1 MAIHSEKEI
10 LSRALRDVADKMV
23 TAARTAPKA
32 RGRNNLEF
40 LIVEGDDLEKL
51 AVKMDELGEKTGA
64 YFFSRDANDIRRSE
78 VLVLFGTRIKS
89 LDLPYCGWCGFEDC
103 AEKNLHPDN
112 PCAFNNID
120 LGIAIGSAVS
130 IATDHRVDNRIM
142 YTVGQAAR
150 DLGLFPP
157 EVRIILGVPLS
168 ATSKNIYF
176 NRPGKVLKK

>member
-1 MAIHSEKEI
+1 MAIYTEQEI
-10 LSRALRDVADKMV
+10 ISRNLRDVADKMI

-32 RGRNNLEF
+32 RGRNNLVF
-40 LIVEGDDLEKL
+40 LLVEGDDLEKL
-51 AVKMDELGEKTGA
+51 AQKMEELGEKTNA
-64 YFFSRDANDIRRSE
+64 YFFGRDANDIRRSE
-78 VLVLFGTRIKS
+78 VLILFGTRIKT
-89 LDLPYCGWCGFEDC
+89 LDLPYCGWCGFADC
-103 AEKNLHPDN
+103 AEKNHHSDN

-130 IATDHRVDNRIM
+130 VAMDHRVDNRIM

-150 DLGLFPP
+150 DLGLFDP

-176 NRPGKVLKK
+176 NRPAIK

>member
-1 MAIHSEKEI
+1 MAIYSEKESI
-10 LSRALRDVADKMV
+10 SRTLRLVAEQMI

-32 RGRNNLEF
+32 RGRNSLEF
-40 LIVEGDDLEKL
+40 LIVEGEDLEKL
-51 AVKMDELGEKTGA
+51 AQKMEELGEKTGV
-64 YFFSRDANDIRRSE
+64 YFFGRDANDIRRSE
-78 VLVLFGTRIKS
+78 VLILFGTRIKA

-103 AEKNLHPDN
+103 RGKNLHPGN

-130 IATDHRVDNRIM
+130 VAMDHRIDNRIM

-150 DLGLFPP
+150 DLGFFDPQIK
-157 EVRIILGVPLS
+157 IILGVPLS

-176 NRPGKVLKK
+176 NRPGKPARS